1 MALFCYSKAA
11 SCMNPDGKDKLRI
24 AFIRHGPTQWNDEGR
39 LQGRKDI
46 PLSET
51 GRLKMSTLR
60 PPAGFESA
68 RAYVSPLSRARETS
82 QLLGL
87 ADATVDER
95 LSEHG
100 WGSWEGLTR
109 EEILARDGQ
118 DAFERAGRGINF
130 TPKDGESTRELVARV
145 AAFLIDVA
153 KEDDDAIAITHRG
166 ILRTAYTLATGW
178 DMASPM
184 PEKLDL
190 TCALIL
196 TLKPGG
202 QAEISELNV
211 PLRSRRASGV

>member
-1 MALFCYSKAA
+1 
-11 SCMNPDGKDKLRI
+11 LRI

-39 LQGRKDI
+39 IQGRIDM
-46 PLSET
+46 PLSDA
-51 GRLKMSTLR
+51 GRRKMSSLR

-68 RAYVSPLSRARETS
+68 RTYVSPLGRARETA
-82 QLLGL
+82 QLMGL
-87 ADATVDER
+87 TNAKVDKR

-118 DAFERAGRGINF
+118 DALERAGRGIDF
-130 TPKDGESTRELVARV
+130 TPFGGESTRELMARV
-145 AAFLIDVA
+145 TAFLSDVE
-153 KEDDDAIAITHRG
+153 KEDGDAIAITHRG

-196 TLKPGG
+196 TLKRDGK
-202 QAEISELNV
+202 AEISALNA
-211 PLRSRRASGV
+211 PLTSRTA

>member
-1 MALFCYSKAA
+1 MKQ
-11 SCMNPDGKDKLRI
+11 DGKDKLRI

-39 LQGRKDI
+39 LQGRQDI
-46 PLSET
+46 PLSEA
-51 GRLKMSTLR
+51 GRHKMAALR
-60 PPAGFESA
+60 PPAGFELV
-68 RAYVSPLSRARETS
+68 RAYVSPLSRARETA

-87 ADATVDER
+87 ADAKVDAR

-118 DAFERAGRGINF
+118 DAFERAGQGIDF
-130 TPKDGESTRELVARV
+130 TPKGGESTRELVARV
-145 AAFLIDVA
+145 GAFLGDVA
-153 KEDDDAIAITHRG
+153 KDRSDAIAVAHRG
-166 ILRTAYTLATGW
+166 VLRTAYTLATGW

-190 TCALIL
+190 SCALIL
-196 TLKPGG
+196 TLGPDG

-211 PLRSRRASGV
+211 PLRARTA